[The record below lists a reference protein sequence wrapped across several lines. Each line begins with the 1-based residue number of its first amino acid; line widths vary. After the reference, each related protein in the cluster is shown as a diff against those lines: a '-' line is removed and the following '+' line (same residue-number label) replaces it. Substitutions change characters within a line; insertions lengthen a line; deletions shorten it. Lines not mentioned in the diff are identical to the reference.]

1 MTIPL
6 LLLFGLS
13 AVAVVPLAYASN
25 SYTNTT
31 LYIGGST
38 LIAPIMNDWTTN
50 FHTYTGG
57 AVTVSYDPVGSTTGT
72 KDMLDD
78 IFSAG
83 WSDAPIPANGLATL
97 GTGNVVTTSSASCDP
112 TPGCPPVTGL
122 EGNDPLV
129 QIADGLATVAIFY
142 NIPGITVDTHLNL
155 TGDVIA
161 EIYLGHITK
170 WNDPRILALNP
181 DLTSAQKTD
190 LAAYPITVVHRSDGS
205 GTSFAL
211 TSYFSVEDANW
222 TLDGHTNS
230 TAAANFP
237 IGDGGDGSAGVTGT
251 VLSTPGAIGYA
262 EVSYPIGAG
271 LSYAQVLN
279 SAGYYVVPSPAS
291 GSAAAA
297 ADAARTAKDPTFT
310 IVDASGAGSYPI
322 STYTYVFIWA
332 NQDLGKSA
340 GSTWTQ
346 GDAYDL
352 VQFLNYIVTQGQ
364 SLATELNYS
373 PLPTAVVSN
382 DLSLLAQINYSGTP
396 ILTSPSISATCKEA
410 TATVGKTAVSCT
422 ATLTGATAPTGTI
435 SWSSSAAGT
444 FTRATCNVS
453 AKHLTCKSA
462 FIAGA
467 VTASESLTATYSGD
481 LNNAPAI
488 GSASL
493 TVTQRTSSVTLICAP
508 TSIVVGGST
517 TSTCTA
523 VAIGY
528 APTGTITFSQSSTNG
543 GAVTFSSAT
552 CTLTDISIRTGT
564 SRCSVTATASTPG
577 KVFVTATY
585 GGDANNVGSTS
596 RPKAVTVRS

>member
-72 KDMLDD
+72 KDMLEDV
-78 IFSAG
+78 FSAG

-97 GTGNVVTTSSASCDP
+97 GTGDVVTSSSATC
-112 TPGCPPVTGL
+112 GAACPPVTGL

-129 QIADGLATVAIFY
+129 QVVDGLATVSIFY
-142 NIPGITVDTHLNL
+142 NIPGITTSTHLNL

-161 EIYLGHITK
+161 EIYLGHILK

-222 TLDGHTNS
+222 TTDGHTNS
-230 TAAANFP
+230 TAASNFP
-237 IGDGGDGSAGVTGT
+237 VGVGGDGSAGVTGD
-251 VLSTPGAIGYA
+251 VLSTDGAIGYA

-271 LSYAQVLN
+271 LSYAQVQN
-279 SAGYYVVPSPAS
+279 AAGYYVVPSPAS

-332 NQDLGKSA
+332 NQDLGTSA
-340 GSTWTQ
+340 GSAWTQ

-373 PLPTAVVSN
+373 PLPAAVVSN

-396 ILTSPSISATCKEA
+396 ILTSPSITATCNHA
-410 TATVGKTAVSCT
+410 TAVVGTTAVVCT
-422 ATLTGATAPTGTI
+422 ATLTGATTPTGTI

-444 FTRATCNVS
+444 FTKTSCKVS
-453 AKHLTCKSA
+453 AKAHTCKST
-462 FIAGA
+462 FHGA
-467 VTASESLTATYSGD
+467 QATSSESLTATYSGD
-481 LNNAPAI
+481 LNNAPALA
-488 GSASL
+488 SASL
-493 TVTQRTSSVTLICAP
+493 TVTQRTSSATLVCAP
-508 TSIVVGGST
+508 ASIGVGGR
-517 TSTCTA
+517 TSKCTA
-523 VAIGY
+523 VVLGY
-528 APTGTITFSQSSTNG
+528 APTGTITFSQTSSDS
-543 GAVTFSSAT
+543 GAVTFSTTS
-552 CTLTDISIRTGT
+552 CTLSDITTGS
-564 SRCSVTATASTPG
+564 SRCDVTVTATTAG
-577 KVFVTATY
+577 KVSITATY
-585 GGDANNVGSTS
+585 GGDTNNVGSVS
-596 RPKAVTVRS
+596 KSKVVTVTG